1 MSSSFSVHRAAQ
13 EGQTGLVKSLLS
25 QDPKLVNSKDADGR
39 TPLHWAAMTAN
50 LAVLQTI
57 LSHHPEIDAHD
68 DGGWT
73 PLMIADRTIS
83 HRERRGHSSPPI
95 QINAKDRASQ
105 TPLHRAATT
114 GSVSLL
120 QLLLNP
126 PAGRPKTRLNTA
138 DRAGNTPMHL
148 AMESGHGE
156 ATVVLIEAGADRER
170 QNSENQV
177 PEEIDGVGG
186 EEQKRVRQYVVSR
199 VGPRDE

>member
-1 MSSSFSVHRAAQ
+1 M
-13 EGQTGLVKSLLS
+13 QTLLH
-25 QDPKLVNSKDADGR
+25 L
-39 TPLHWAAMTAN
+39 T
-50 LAVLQTI
+50 
-57 LSHHPEIDAHD
+57 
-68 DGGWT
+68 
-73 PLMIADRTIS
+73 
-83 HRERRGHSSPPI
+83 

-170 QNSENQV
+170 VSNGIPFLSFQV
-177 PEEIDGVGG
+177 
-186 EEQKRVRQYVVSR
+186 RS
-199 VGPRDE
+199 